1 MRPHAFKAATRMS
14 WPGWKSIKAQSHLT
28 LGWTFLLIKIYI
40 FISYIKYMKIKITV
54 I

>member
-1 MRPHAFKAATRMS
+1 MRPHAFKAATRM
-14 WPGWKSIKAQSHLT
+14 GWKSIKAQSHLT

-40 FISYIKYMKIKITV
+40 FISYIKYMKIKKTV